1 MTNTPDYNNGLWH
14 GWNGGECPVH
24 PETLVDVARP
34 DHSQNWNMD
43 RLASTL
49 EWDDETVAFRVTK
62 EHKEPKDFWLC
73 YRLLAAAPEVRYS
86 LPQNN
91 EDYLTVIHVREVTQD
106 DRT

>member
-24 PETLVDVARP
+24 PETVI
-34 DHSQNWNMD
+34 QG
-43 RLASTL
+43 L
-49 EWDDETVAFRVTK
+49 EGHGVGWTEAYAKDNHWESFRGAFRVTK